1 MSTEAAVAQV
11 RLVSIGKRYSGTKAL
26 DDVSVEV
33 AGGTVHALVGAN
45 GAGKSTLGKIVGG
58 VIRPD
63 DGQLFVDDRPVRY
76 TSPREAR
83 IDGIATISQELSPV
97 PHMSVIENI
106 FFGIEPR
113 RYGLVQWRR
122 MRAQYEELVTQWG
135 FQLDGN
141 AKVGTLRTADKQKV
155 EILRAV
161 ASDARVIVMDEPTS
175 SLTSVETDTLHR
187 MMRALR
193 ERGRTIVYVSHF
205 LDEVLEL
212 ADTVTV
218 LRSGRL
224 VRTGPAAAETEE
236 SLVAGMFGAAAAAEH
251 FEKPKHLTSA
261 VVLDVS
267 GLDRKGVLSEVSLQ
281 IRAGEIVGLA
291 GLVGSGR
298 SELARAIA
306 GADPVDRGTIT
317 VDGTKRHI
325 RSPADAMAAG
335 MAFLPESRKDDGLFL
350 GLSLAANTTFA
361 DLPSVASRFGVL
373 RLALERRKT
382 TSLLNLTSVQPPVP
396 SAKVVNL
403 SGGNQQKVLFA
414 RWLFRNPRVLILDE
428 PTRGVDV
435 AARAAIHRLINN
447 LAAEG
452 TAVLLISSEIEEV
465 LGLAH
470 RVLVMRRG
478 SITTEFG
485 ADPPMEAVME
495 AAFGLGGRTI
505 S

>member
-1 MSTEAAVAQV
+1 MDEAAVTSI
-11 RLVSIGKRYSGTKAL
+11 RLVSIGKRYSGTRAL
-26 DDVSVEV
+26 DDVSVDI
-33 AGGTVHALVGAN
+33 AGGSVHALVGAN

-63 DGQLFVDDRPVRY
+63 EGQLFVDDRQVRY
-76 TSPREAR
+76 ASPREAR
-83 IDGIATISQELSPV
+83 VDGIAMIAQELSPV

-106 FFGIEPR
+106 YLGIEPR
-113 RYGLVQWRR
+113 RSGIVQRR
-122 MRAQYEELVTQWG
+122 AMRTQYEELVSQWG
-135 FQLDGN
+135 FGLDGD
-141 AKVGTLRTADKQKV
+141 AKVGALRTADKQKV

-161 ASDARVIVMDEPTS
+161 ACDARVIVMDEPTS
-175 SLTSVETDTLHR
+175 SLTSVETTTLHR
-187 MMRALR
+187 MIRSLR
-193 ERGRTIVYVSHF
+193 ESGRTIVYVSHF
-205 LDEVLEL
+205 LDEVLAL

-224 VRTGPAAAETEE
+224 VRTAPTAGETEE
-236 SLVAGMFGAAAAAEH
+236 SLVAGMFGAAAEAEH
-251 FEKPKHLTSA
+251 FEKTHRSTAPVMLE
-261 VVLDVS
+261 VS
-267 GLDRKGVLSEVSLQ
+267 GLSRAGVLRDISLQ

-298 SELARAIA
+298 SELARAIS
-306 GADPVDRGTIT
+306 GADPIDRGAIA
-317 VDGTKRHI
+317 VDGTACRI
-325 RSPADAMAAG
+325 SSPADAMAAG
-335 MAFLPESRKDDGLFL
+335 MAFLPESRQDDGLFAD
-350 GLSLAANTTFA
+350 LSLAANTTFA
-361 DLPSVASRFGVL
+361 DLRAVASPMGML
-373 RLALERRKT
+373 RRALERAKT
-382 TSLLNLTSVQPPVP
+382 SSLLKSLSVEPPNP
-396 SAKVVNL
+396 SAKVANL

-447 LAAEG
+447 LAAAG

-478 SITTEFG
+478 SITREFG

-495 AAFGLGGRTI
+495 AAFGLGGSTTA
-505 S
+505 